1 MKITAQ
7 QLRNIID
14 GELSQLDELF
24 TPAGSI
30 GFGDVHRRQPRG
42 YFRDNPPLS
51 HASSD
56 YSRLRRAMREDDA
69 PLNVTADQLKKLI
82 ETEFEKLMLSEVPIW
97 GEPKVTRGDTG
108 EFEVEAEWESD
119 PARGEPEGETG
130 TSRGAV
136 EFHKTAAGE
145 RTARPKPGEGPEWA
159 GSQRRWTG
167 QFSAQVGKEVAAQ
180 IAELDPEWASSPA
193 PGRRGGTKGSRIGA
207 ALKRAWQENPSS
219 LAVVELI
226 GVLAGES
233 LGFDMNA
240 DISAWQ
246 EELTAQGEEAD
257 VEVEEVAG

>member
-24 TPAGSI
+24 TPAGGI
-30 GFGDVHRRQPRG
+30 GFGDVPRHQQRG

-56 YSRLRRAMREDDA
+56 YARLRKAMREDDA
-69 PLNVTADQLKKLI
+69 PLSVTADQLKKLI

-97 GEPKVTRGDTG
+97 GEPKVTRGDSG

-130 TSRGAV
+130 VSKGPV
-136 EFHKTAAGE
+136 ELHKTAAGE
-145 RTARPKPGEGPEWA
+145 RTPRPKPGDAPEWA
-159 GSQRRWTG
+159 KSQRSWTG
-167 QFSAQVGKEVAAQ
+167 QFSAQLGKEVAAQ
-180 IAELDPEWASSPA
+180 MAELDPEWANSPA

-207 ALKRAWQENPSS
+207 ALKRAWQENPAS
-219 LAVVELI
+219 LALVELI

-233 LGFDMNA
+233 LGFDMDA

-246 EELTAQGEEAD
+246 EELATQSGEAD
-257 VEVEEVAG
+257 VVVEEELA